1 MPPTIRSPVNASSI
15 KVIEAPSPNYN
26 ERRPH
31 APIDI
36 LLLHYTG
43 MQTGAAALERLTD
56 PSTKVSAHYLI
67 EEDGTIYRLVAE
79 MHRAWHA
86 GKSFWSGERDINS
99 RSIGIE
105 LVNPGH
111 EWGYRPF
118 PALQMQAL
126 VKLSTELLAR
136 HAIPPERVL
145 GHSDVVANPRRI
157 DPGELFD
164 WQMLAKHKIGRW
176 PQVTDADRQSQD
188 AIHLLARYGY
198 LTGDETQN
206 RDSFSAFQR
215 HFRPAQITGEAD
227 AETTALLAA
236 LCRQAGL

>member
-1 MPPTIRSPVNASSI
+1 MNAISLNF
-15 KVIEAPSPNYN
+15 IEAPSPNYN
-26 ERRPH
+26 DRRAH

-43 MQTGAAALERLTD
+43 MQSGAAALERLTD
-56 PSTKVSAHYLI
+56 PGTDVSAHYLI

-79 MHRAWHA
+79 AHRAWHA

-111 EWGYRPF
+111 EFGYRSF
-118 PALQMQAL
+118 PAPQMQSL
-126 VKLSTELLAR
+126 RKLAKELLAR
-136 HAIPPERVL
+136 HSIPPARVL
-145 GHSDVVANPRRI
+145 GHSDVVANPRRL

-164 WQMLAKHKIGRW
+164 WHSLAADGIGLW
-176 PQVTDADRQSQD
+176 PKVTKADRTLQD

-198 LTGDETQN
+198 LTGDAAQDRN
-206 RDSFSAFQR
+206 SFAAFQR
-215 HFRPAQITGEAD
+215 HFRPVAITGEAD
-227 AETTALLAA
+227 AETAALLAA
-236 LCRQAGL
+236 LCRQAGV